1 MPIRISVLITLVSSL
16 MNALLSELQTSWNG
30 YSSHIGAHNSHI
42 KLFCSHYKR
51 VKGTQTNDKK
61 KEEVSVQRRNP
72 TRFNPPASHVPP
84 ISSTLLTFPCALA
97 LLQISQKSRRIIKD
111 FKRSSVS
118 VFEFWREH
126 LTSEKCLRVRRR
138 HFSDIWRSTLR
149 AADAHPGS
157 PWQRSGFHGRATT
170 ELLHR

>member
-51 VKGTQTNDKK
+51 VKGTQVTKKGRSQCEKK
-61 KEEVSVQRRNP
+61 KTHPLQP
-72 TRFNPPASHVPP
+72 TRLSPPS

-97 LLQISQKSRRIIKD
+97 LLQISQKSLRIIKN

-138 HFSDIWRSTLR
+138 QCSDIWRSTLR

-170 ELLHR
+170 GLLHR